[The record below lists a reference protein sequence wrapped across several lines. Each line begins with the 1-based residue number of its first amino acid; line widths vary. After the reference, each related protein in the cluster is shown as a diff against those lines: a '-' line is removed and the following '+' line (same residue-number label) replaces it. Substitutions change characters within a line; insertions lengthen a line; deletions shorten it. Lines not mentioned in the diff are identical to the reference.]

1 MPSAFTANYQFT
13 EIKRKTHTK
22 WQAKDAHRTTQA
34 MGNLID
40 EQMKTG
46 NFINM
51 EEDSVNLKLKGFLFL
66 NGHIEYVLQLSG
78 N

>member
-1 MPSAFTANYQFT
+1 
-13 EIKRKTHTK
+13 
-22 WQAKDAHRTTQA
+22 